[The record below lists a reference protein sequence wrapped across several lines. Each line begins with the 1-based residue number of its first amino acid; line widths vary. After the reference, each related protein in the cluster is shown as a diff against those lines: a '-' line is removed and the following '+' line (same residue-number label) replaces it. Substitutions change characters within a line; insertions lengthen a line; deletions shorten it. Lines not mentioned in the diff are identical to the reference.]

1 MLSLARSA
9 RQRHAQRV
17 AYRAQRS
24 FRAWVVDADKGKL
37 KSREVKHFEHVREL
51 PQPDPDAT
59 VTVDVKYSDL
69 NYKDAMIFQGQH
81 GVVRR
86 FPLVPGIDCAGLV
99 ASSTSELWQRG
110 DAVVLTGNKIG
121 QHSDGG
127 YSEQCRVQAEWL
139 APKPE
144 SLTLEESM
152 IIGTAGFTAMQM
164 VLELQ
169 DAGLQPGPAPVL
181 VLGAAGGAGSMAVA
195 ILAQLGYK
203 VVASSRRAE
212 SLSSYFQELGAF
224 DVIGALERNP
234 KPLQDQRWS
243 AVLDCAGSPSL
254 GTALAQLQYQGA
266 CACIGVAGAQHV
278 EASLYPFVLRG
289 IRLIGV
295 DATLPWNVPGYPGD
309 VATWRRDREKRLE
322 IWRRLD
328 ELKLH
333 QALRTMHEATI
344 PLEELPQWCEMP
356 GMKGT
361 GIHVWYCNVLCV
373 VYSML
378 FLANAPRI
386 YLEWLLQETSAC
398 WIED

>member
-278 EASLYPFVLRG
+278 EASLQLDWPG
-289 IRLIGV
+289 IPSCSVAFASSVWMPRCPGTCP
-295 DATLPWNVPGYPGD
+295 ATL
-309 VATWRRDREKRLE
+309 ATLRRGGATGRNAWRFGGA
-322 IWRRLD
+322 W
-328 ELKLH
+328 
-333 QALRTMHEATI
+333 M
-344 PLEELPQWCEMP
+344 
-356 GMKGT
+356 
-361 GIHVWYCNVLCV
+361 
-373 VYSML
+373 S
-378 FLANAPRI
+378 
-386 YLEWLLQETSAC
+386 
-398 WIED
+398 